1 MNINFLNNRY
11 SLSVSL
17 LMIYIA
23 TKASATVVHLSFKNI
38 NSNGWQHFLLAIS
51 SLIYWSILLIVPFL
65 QAARLTNSCQ
75 SVSDIGHEL
84 CARPFC
90 YQQTARDDLDS
101 LLTYTS
107 SLNLNARLLM
117 IPVRPSC
124 IISIILILIFIILI
138 LSQLQLIDI

>member
-38 NSNGWQHFLLAIS
+38 HTNGWHFLLAIS
-51 SLIYWSILLIVPFL
+51 SLIYWSILLIVPLL

-75 SVSDIGHEL
+75 SVSGIGHEL

-90 YQQTARDDLDS
+90 YQQAARDDLDS

-107 SLNLNARLLM
+107 SLNLDARLLM